1 MSKQENPQAEQLD
14 EASIAQEQALNQ
26 QAALKASN
34 DDHHQ
39 HLLGHCHHHNQMQ
52 QHLDDTLN
60 SCSSDGQASEV
71 EQTETQAQ
79 EQLASL
85 ASLTP
90 EAIKPRT
97 VKLPLVNVYA
107 KGGYCVQMH
116 LGSEG
121 RPANLIVDT
130 GSSTLVVKKQVYRPH
145 DDQLLQS
152 GPFAQQVIYGAG
164 GWDGPLVHTKVSVS
178 QDGLKDDLLAQDSLD
193 KNTTTHVP
201 HLNLAHEPL
210 DLEGCPVAI
219 VPSLEHQKTFADAD
233 GILGLAY
240 YGLNKSYDL
249 TAYIEQHEIKPASTF
264 PWPFLEPNSVCPAHS
279 DHDAK
284 SCDGADEQERFSGE
298 DLKRFR
304 KFLKKQPQQT
314 VVPYFTRLNNS
325 GLTNNRFAFHSKRS
339 SIHIAKDDYTQEQIA
354 ADPLNK
360 GWLIL
365 GGGKEHTELYQGKFK
380 TIDVIHNRYYNVKL
394 YSMSVGDQAPVA
406 APALQEK
413 YIPSHKSNAI
423 IDTGVSGIL
432 LTNLLYEAMLQG
444 FSNVSEAFVELV
456 TPFKDIRLQEEGI
469 DMTELFKGG
478 DMTGHHS
485 NDLSHWPTLHF
496 TFDGEITNECPDKE
510 NEVIDKAITISCKP
524 EHYWQLNSPSPGKAC
539 FKILSQ
545 LPRWP
550 NQCLLGTPLLN
561 DYYVIFDRSAHET
574 GVIRFAEQRD

>member
-1 MSKQENPQAEQLD
+1 MSKQEHSDTETLD
-14 EASIAQEQALNQ
+14 EATVALEQAINQ
-26 QAALKASN
+26 QAAQQASN

-52 QHLDDTLN
+52 QHLDDQAN
-60 SCSSDGQASEV
+60 PENVDDYCSEKTSTAKF
-71 EQTETQAQ
+71 TAQ
-79 EQLASL
+79 SIQ
-85 ASLTP
+85 
-90 EAIKPRT
+90 PRT

-107 KGGYCVQMH
+107 KGGYCVQMR

-121 RPANLIVDT
+121 SLANLIVDT
-130 GSSTLVVKKQVYRPH
+130 GSSTLVVKKQVYQPH
-145 DDQLLQS
+145 EDQYLQS
-152 GPFAQQVIYGAG
+152 SPFAQQVIYGAG

-178 QDGLKDDLLAQDSLD
+178 EDGLKHDPLAQDSLD
-193 KNTTTHVP
+193 ENTSTHVP
-201 HLNLAHEPL
+201 HLNLAHQPL
-210 DLEGCPVAI
+210 SLNDCPVAI
-219 VPSLEHQKTFADAD
+219 VPSLKQQKTFADAD

-249 TAYIEQHEIKPASTF
+249 TAYIEKHKIKPASTF
-264 PWPFLEPNSVCPAHS
+264 PWPFSEPNSVCPAHCE
-279 DHDAK
+279 HDEK
-284 SCDGADEQERFSGE
+284 SCDEADESERFSGE

-314 VVPYFTRLNNS
+314 VVPYFTRLNKN
-325 GLTNNRFAFHSKRS
+325 GLTHNKFGFYSKRS

-394 YSMSVGDQAPVA
+394 YSMRVGEQAEVE
-406 APALQEK
+406 APALQSQ
-413 YIPSHKSNAI
+413 YVASHKSNAI

-432 LTNLLYEAMLQG
+432 LTDLLYKAMMTG
-444 FSNVSEAFVELV
+444 FNNVSSDFVTLV
-456 TPFKDIRLQEEGI
+456 EPFKDISFQEKGI
-469 DMTELFKGG
+469 DMAELFKGR
-478 DMTGHHS
+478 DMTGHHPD
-485 NDLSHWPTLHF
+485 DLSHWPTLHF
-496 TFDGEITNECPDKE
+496 TFDGEITNECPDSE

-550 NQCLLGTPLLN
+550 NQCLLGLPLLN

-574 GVIRFAEQRD
+574 GVIRFAEQKDY

>member
-1 MSKQENPQAEQLD
+1 MSEQGNNGAPLAEEKAIL
-14 EASIAQEQALNQ
+14 EEQALNQ
-26 QAALKASN
+26 QAAIQASE

-52 QHLDDTLN
+52 QHLEDAKQN
-60 SCSSDGQASEV
+60 
-71 EQTETQAQ
+71 
-79 EQLASL
+79 LASTVNSAL
-85 ASLTP
+85 KAEVAHATDTATDSDAVIDTVSSQT
-90 EAIKPRT
+90 RT
-97 VKLPLVNVYA
+97 VKLPLVNVFA

-284 SCDGADEQERFSGE
+284 SCDGSDEQERFSGE

-339 SIHIAKDDYTQEQIA
+339 SIHIAKDDYTQEQIV

-469 DMTELFKGG
+469 DMTELFKGR
-478 DMTGHHS
+478 DMTGHHPI
-485 NDLSHWPTLHF
+485 DLSHWPTLHF

-550 NQCLLGTPLLN
+550 NQCLLGLPLLN
-561 DYYVIFDRSAHET
+561 DYYVVFDRSAHET